1 MCSSDLIPILIDG
14 VHRAAV
20 DMGLL
25 RGRHTL
31 KGSAKQI
38 ADELSG
44 FEALGCGHVAL
55 EVSYSTFPA
64 ILETIDLVAEKI
76 RPQLAD

>member
-1 MCSSDLIPILIDG
+1 

-31 KGSAKQI
+31 TGSVSQI
-38 ADELSG
+38 VESLRG
-44 FEALGCGHVAL
+44 FEALGVSHVAL
-55 EVSYSTFPA
+55 EVSYTTYPA
-64 ILETIDLVAEKI
+64 IHETIDVIAEDI
-76 RPQLAD
+76 RPRLNSH

>member
-1 MCSSDLIPILIDG
+1 M
-14 VHRAAV
+14 
-20 DMGLL
+20 

-31 KGSAKQI
+31 NGSAKQI

-44 FEALGCGHVAL
+44 FKALGCGHVAL
-55 EVSYSTFPA
+55 EISYSTFPA